1 MSASQLKLDMATAP
15 PRWPRLGLWL
25 LAAGVASLMA
35 ALFVAEHTARRL
47 GDASAAVDEQSGQ
60 LRASRKKP
68 STRLPASPEE
78 AKSQRA
84 MQLMQRDLS
93 TPWERMLGA
102 LEACQ
107 GPDVALLVI
116 EPSVANRT
124 VRLQL
129 EARNVEAMLAYLRSL
144 QAEPRVASA
153 MLVSHEALRDA
164 RTPVVRFQ
172 MQVDWGAR

>member
-15 PRWPRLGLWL
+15 RRWPRLGLWL
-25 LAAGVASLMA
+25 LLAGVACLLG
-35 ALFVAEHTARRL
+35 ALFVAEHTVRRL
-47 GDASAAVDEQSGQ
+47 GDASAAVDEQTGR
-60 LRASRKKP
+60 LRASRQKP
-68 STRLPASPEE
+68 SRRVPASPDE

-84 MQLMQRDLS
+84 MQLMQKDLS

-102 LEACQ
+102 LEASQ

-129 EARNVEAMLAYLRSL
+129 EARNVEAMLAYLRAL
-144 QAEPRVASA
+144 QAQSRVASA
-153 MLVSHEALRDA
+153 MLVSHEAVRDA

-172 MQVDWGAR
+172 VQVDWGTR